1 MTMETALK
9 TPPVVAVVG
18 PSNSG
23 KTTLVEKLIG
33 ELSAR
38 GYRVASVKHAPQ
50 ESSVDLPGSD
60 TWRHLQAGSAAT
72 GLYAPNKLVLMYPD
86 PGELTTA
93 DLARRFGAGFDVL
106 LAEGFKQD
114 PAPKIEVHRRGH
126 AAPLEGI
133 TNRLAVA
140 TDEPLPIDL
149 PQYDLE
155 DVGGLADLIQQAV
168 ITPAREVPGG
178 TA

>member
-1 MTMETALK
+1 MGTDLK

-23 KTTLVEKLIG
+23 KTTLVEKLLS

-72 GLYAPNKLVLMYPD
+72 ALYAPDKLVLMYPD

-93 DLARRFGAGFDVL
+93 DLARRFGAGFDLL

-114 PAPKIEVHRRGH
+114 PAPKIEVHRKGH

-133 TNRLAVA
+133 GNRIAVA
-140 TDEPLPIDL
+140 TDEPLPFEV
-149 PQYDLE
+149 PQFGLE
-155 DVGGLADLIQQAV
+155 DVGGLVDLIRRVV
-168 ITPAREVPGG
+168 IDPAREVSGG
-178 TA
+178 PA

>member
-1 MTMETALK
+1 MGTDVLA
-9 TPPVVAVVG
+9 PPVVAVVG

-23 KTTLVEKLIG
+23 KTTLVEKLIR

-38 GYRVASVKHAPQ
+38 GYRVATVKHAPQ

-72 GLYAPNKLVLMYPD
+72 ALYAPDKLVLMYPD
-86 PGELTTA
+86 PGVITTA
-93 DLARRFGAGFDVL
+93 DLARRFGAGYDLL

-114 PAPKIEVHRRGH
+114 AAPKIEVHRKGH

-133 TNRLAVA
+133 GNRIAVA
-140 TDEPLPIDL
+140 TDEPLPVDL
-149 PQYDLE
+149 PQYGLE
-155 DVGGLADLIQQAV
+155 DISGLVDLIQRAV
-168 ITPAREVPGG
+168 INPAKEMPGG
-178 TA
+178 AA

>member
-1 MTMETALK
+1 MGTDLK

-23 KTTLVEKLIG
+23 KTTLVEKLLS

-60 TWRHLQAGSAAT
+60 TWRHLRAGSAAT
-72 GLYAPNKLVLMYPD
+72 ALYAPDKLVLMYPD

-93 DLARRFGAGFDVL
+93 DLARRFGAGFDLL

-114 PAPKIEVHRRGH
+114 PAPKIEVHRKGH

-133 TNRLAVA
+133 GNRIAVA
-140 TDEPLPIDL
+140 TDEPLPL
-149 PQYDLE
+149 EVPQYSLE
-155 DVGGLADLIQQAV
+155 DISGLVDLIRRAV
-168 ITPAREVPGG
+168 IDPAAEVPGG
-178 TA
+178 PA